1 MYIPTEAGA
10 TIDDRHFDTN
20 DADWLTMDAFASD
33 DLETFKDESSN
44 ITVISDSKFDVY
56 ETDVF
61 VTIEHDYESLD
72 EMLLELRSN
81 SPDEV
86 TRKRRAAGAPSITRV
101 VPNYGSPRGGQI
113 ITIVGH
119 NLVSQVLDIGTEDT
133 SAEDQGESYN
143 IWFEMTGYSPV
154 KCVLD
159 RMLNLLAREV
169 GDHNGIFCKT
179 QESFQ
184 IAVLSLLSE
193 WLNYSQRHQVSVN
206 LKTY

>member
-1 MYIPTEAGA
+1 MYIPAEAGA

-20 DADWLTMDAFASD
+20 DADWLTMDAYASD
-33 DLETFKDESSN
+33 DLETMEDNSSN
-44 ITVISDSKFDVY
+44 ISEISDSGFDVY

-81 SPDEV
+81 PPDEAA
-86 TRKRRAAGAPSITRV
+86 RKRRAAGAPSITRV

-119 NLVSQVLDIGTEDT
+119 NLVSQVLDIGTQDT

-143 IWFEMTGYSPV
+143 IWFEMSGYSPV

-169 GDHNGIFCKT
+169 GDHNGIYCKT
-179 QESFQ
+179 QASFQ
-184 IAVLSLLSE
+184 IHV
-193 WLNYSQRHQVSVN
+193 
-206 LKTY
+206 